1 MLSTRSTRDRT
12 WLEVVVNAT
21 ILLAS
26 LAWPAATHAAE
37 KTDAR
42 AVSAAGAYCPLVTA
56 TGATD
61 SEELVRGACDSEAGA
76 LLPGDAPTAAD
87 AAPAGIEPAAVDA
100 NAAADVPEAA
110 DATAA
115 ASAEQP
121 VAEAALGPL
130 PAVPESIRQLLHDRK
145 YADAVAAIDQALA
158 GPEAVAALPRDFLGY
173 LKGRA
178 LHLAGEYDEAA
189 AAFELVEREF
199 AGSRWAR
206 SARFGRAVSLAR
218 KGDFQSAERI
228 YREEAQYLLSGQRK
242 QEIAEI
248 YLEFAR
254 AYFRP
259 ADEQQPPDYR
269 KALEFFNQALGVGPE
284 PGARAEVELLVAECY
299 QNLGNLR
306 EAAVRY
312 AAFSREHAD
321 SPLDIEARFR
331 LGQCQLGMGQPAE
344 ARRTWQDL
352 LGIYANNPSER
363 LAEAAFNLAATYGL
377 PTPETREDLSLGVA
391 ALEAFLRRFAAHR
404 LASRAHLLVAQSQAH
419 RGRYEEAV
427 ATLHRFLADE
437 RYAGSEEV
445 PLARQLLGRSYQ
457 LQKRFAEAL
466 AVWQEFLKL
475 HPSHGA
481 WAEVQREI
489 IHTEYLRGAEA
500 AAVGDTA
507 TARRLWGE
515 FLAKYPLD
523 ERNPGILYEL
533 GRMLHTEQKWEEAVA
548 EWRRLVS
555 KYPQTEAASQAQYM
569 IGWTL
574 EGSMGR
580 YEEAIKE
587 YRKLNW
593 GSFVGSAAQR
603 IAALTTPRFA
613 ISTERVF
620 RTDETPRLRLVSRNI
635 SSLTVRAY
643 RVDLETYFRKM
654 HLAGGVEGLD
664 IALIDPDTEFEFKVP
679 DYQPYR
685 EFAGEIE
692 VPLPAQGD
700 VAATAGVMAVTVSSS
715 THEATTLVLRSD
727 LEIIVKCSRD
737 EVFVFAENLR
747 TGEPWPNVR
756 LLFSNGSQVFAEAAT
771 GQDGVFQQAYEA
783 LRDTPADIRVFAVAE
798 GNVASN
804 LADLSG
810 VSVAQG
816 LSERGY
822 IYTDRPVY
830 RPGQL
835 VHVRGILRTVS
846 EDRFLVPAGERYRLE
861 VFDPRNRLVREQEVV
876 LNRFGSFHA
885 HFELPAASVSGT
897 YRIQVRDA
905 VGRSFQGLFQ
915 VQEYQLEAV
924 QIQID
929 SPRSVYYRGEEIE
942 GTISVQYS
950 YGAPLADRE
959 VRYSL
964 GDGRVYTA
972 RTDSEGKVPFKLPT
986 REYAESQTLV
996 LSVELPERSLQ
1007 AGKQFRLAT
1016 QGFSLA
1022 VSTARDVFLAG
1033 ETFEVQVSARDAEAK
1048 PLAEKLRLRVLQRT
1062 QVAGQMGERELRVHE
1077 VATGE
1082 SGTGLVTLRFEQGG
1096 TLVLRAEGTDRFG
1109 NLISG
1114 ETVVTVSDD
1123 KDRVRLRI
1131 LADRHTFKVGETAR
1145 VQLHWREEPALA
1157 LITWQ
1162 GARIL
1167 GYRLVNLRQG
1177 TNELQFP
1184 LTPDLVPNFELAV
1197 AVMTNALPPE
1207 EPEARAA
1214 FSRFHQ
1220 ASSPFSVE
1228 GELRMKIEPRR
1239 KGQQAG
1245 PPRPDEEIEVVVTT
1259 TDPQGQPV
1267 STEVSLAMIDVA
1279 LAERYAE
1286 PLPPI
1291 HEVFRGTP
1299 RQPAMQTVSSA
1310 SFSYHP
1316 ATRAI
1321 DRQLLAEA
1329 ERAAVAADEAE
1340 ALERLAI
1347 NAQPGATPALVP
1359 PQTTTTREAEH
1370 FGGVGGFGGA
1380 EAGDWANLG
1389 RQTAAPSDSGFDDQP
1404 QQKAKAAK
1412 LGLLTSGRAL
1422 GEPPELTRFWKVPD
1436 ASTFLQRAAAGHSL
1450 AVLHQDGR
1458 QENIDVRGKSA
1469 AELTAL
1475 AAELR
1480 AVGARVLIPHA
1491 TQETGYW
1498 HPEVVTDESGQAV
1511 VALTLPPRSTGWRLR
1526 ARGITVDTLAGEAAA
1541 ELQVRKALFGE
1552 LRLPLA
1558 FTAGDEAEVQVL
1570 IHNDIVEQGSIRATL
1585 RATIGGRSVEED
1597 RELSVSARGVHEVSF
1612 KLALGWPEGVPPL
1625 AAQMVELELRVAHG
1639 EETDVISRAVPLLPY
1654 GMPVFATASGVA
1666 SADATVFL
1674 APPEMP
1680 LEAPSLE
1687 IFVGPTVER
1696 SLLDVLFGP
1705 IPWCQAEHARL
1716 ASTIDTAT
1724 SDLMAA
1730 VALQALLAG
1739 TTADDPQMRAL
1750 DERVRAGIALL
1761 ASAQR
1766 DDGGW
1771 SWSGSGGTTDRFT
1784 TARTF
1789 WALTL
1794 ARKAGYTVADSAY
1807 DAAAQYLAG
1816 QVAASAESDF
1826 DSKAVLLHALASA
1839 GQGDFAL
1846 ANRLHRNRPSLSNAA
1861 LAYLA
1866 AALVYLER
1874 PQMAGEILELLL
1886 TRNLLKAAPAAPE
1899 QPGLASWTQSPVE
1912 VLAIAL
1918 LAQEEVAPQ
1927 HARTRELVESLLAAR
1942 VGPRWSPDKATGPAT
1957 LALARWFG
1965 RNRQVDEQYRLTVF
1979 VNDRQAAVLDVGP
1992 KTPTHTI
1999 QVPAELLKPGP
2010 QRILFALEGRGRF
2023 AYQCLLSGFV
2033 PADKLASHKANWQVR
2048 RTYEPVPRELDG
2060 REIPRGFDI
2069 VQGDYTYFRNPLT
2082 QLPVGQRGH
2091 VVLELSRTVHATTP
2105 DEQLEYLVLTEP
2117 LPAGVS
2123 VIESSISGGFER
2135 YEIQPGAIIFY
2146 IGSRRYV
2153 EAIQFDVH
2161 GYLPGSY
2168 RAAPT
2173 FVRNAYRPEQLAVAE
2188 SRTLAVL
2195 PQGAA
2200 SGDEYRLTPRE
2211 LFELG
2216 RRYFERRQYDAAGRY
2231 LSELTANWQLQPDPH
2246 REVVQ
2251 MLLDVYLQLGAAR
2264 SVVEQFELLRE
2275 KWPSVEIPFDKIVKI
2290 GAAYD
2295 EIGEYERSYLVFR
2308 ATIEGSFL
2316 RETAVPGFLQNQGAF
2331 LRSVGV
2337 MRRLLAEY
2345 PPEPY
2350 VAAAQYAL
2358 AQNVYAYAPQ
2368 APADPK
2374 LREQKIGRVEL
2385 VRLALSML
2393 EEFLTIYP
2401 EDPAAD
2407 QASFS
2412 LTNALL
2418 ELKAYRQA
2426 IERARQFA
2434 ARYPNSEYLDSFWF
2448 VIGYGHFAL
2457 GEAEAALEMC
2467 RQVADT
2473 LRVDPRTG
2481 RETETRNKWQAVYM
2495 LGQIYHSLGQAVL
2508 AIAEYGRVADRFD
2521 DARKAIEY
2529 FRRKDLALPEVT
2541 TVLPGQPAEVELRFR
2556 NVACC
2561 DAMVYR
2567 IDLLKFGLLK
2577 RNLENVTQINLAGIR
2592 PYHEAEIELGD
2603 GEDYRDRT
2611 FVLQLP
2617 LREEGAYLLV
2627 CRGDNLHASGL
2638 VLVTPLA
2645 IEVQEEA
2652 SSGEVRA
2659 TVKDAL
2665 AGRYVSN
2672 VHVKVIGSANEE
2684 FISGETDLRG
2694 VFVAQ
2699 SIVGTSTVIARA
2711 QGDRYAFFRGRLYLG
2726 PQPEAAQQQQ
2736 QALPMR
2742 QDEKADLLKNLNESN
2757 LRIQVEQQKQLKQLY
2772 NKRKSGVEVKEAF

>member
-1 MLSTRSTRDRT
+1 MLTARNTLARIWPGVVGST
-12 WLEVVVNAT
+12 AM
-21 ILLAS
+21 LLVR
-26 LAWPAATHAAE
+26 LTWPAAAPAEEMPEAA
-37 KTDAR
+37 
-42 AVSAAGAYCPLVTA
+42 AVSAAAADSPLATAACAAVSERSPAAAISSGADALPA
-56 TGATD
+56 ED
-61 SEELVRGACDSEAGA
+61 S
-76 LLPGDAPTAAD
+76 PGAAD
-87 AAPAGIEPAAVDA
+87 AAIAAEVRGAAEPPA
-100 NAAADVPEAA
+100 AA

-115 ASAEQP
+115 APAEP
-121 VAEAALGPL
+121 NLLEAALGTL
-130 PAVPESIRQLLHDRK
+130 PVVPESVRQLLHDRK
-145 YADAVAAIDQALA
+145 YAEAVAAIDQMLA
-158 GPEAVAALPRDFLGY
+158 GPEVPAALPRDFLGY

-178 LHLAGEYDEAA
+178 LHLAGEYDEAV
-189 AAFELVEREF
+189 AAFEVVEREF
-199 AGSRWAR
+199 AASRWAR
-206 SARFGRAVSLAR
+206 SAKFARAVALAR
-218 KGDFQSAERI
+218 KGDFQGAERI

-259 ADEQQPPDYR
+259 KDEQQPPDYT
-269 KALEFFNQALGVGPE
+269 KALEFFNEALAVGPE
-284 PGARAEVELLVAECY
+284 PGVRAEVELLVAECY
-299 QNLGNLR
+299 QNLGNLQ
-306 EAAVRY
+306 EAAARY

-352 LGIYANNPSER
+352 LATYPNNPSER

-377 PTPETREDLSLGVA
+377 PTPATREDLSLGVA
-391 ALEAFLRRFAAHR
+391 ALEAFLRRFATHR
-404 LASRAHLLVAQSQAH
+404 LASRAHLLIAQSQAH
-419 RGRYEEAV
+419 LGRYEEAV
-427 ATLHRFLADE
+427 ASLNRFLADE
-437 RYAGSEEV
+437 RYSGSEEV

-466 AVWQEFLKL
+466 AAWQEFLKL
-475 HPSHGA
+475 HASHAA

-489 IHTEYLRGAEA
+489 INTEYLQGAEA
-500 AAVGDTA
+500 AAGGDAA
-507 TARRLWGE
+507 TARQLWGE

-533 GRMLHTEQKWEEAVA
+533 GRMLHAEQKWEEAVA

-569 IGWTL
+569 IAWTL
-574 EGSMGR
+574 EGPLAR

-593 GSFVGSAAQR
+593 GSYVGAAAQR
-603 IAALTTPRFA
+603 IAALTAPRFE

-664 IALIDPDTEFEFKVP
+664 IALIDPDEEFEFTVP

-700 VAATAGVMAVTVSSS
+700 VAAAAGVMAVTVSSS

-783 LRDTPADIRVFAVAE
+783 LRDTPADIRVFAVAQ

-830 RPGQL
+830 RAGQL
-835 VHVRGILRTVS
+835 VHVRGILRTVA
-846 EDRFLVPAGERYRLE
+846 EDHFVVPEGARYRLE
-861 VFDPRNRLVREQEVV
+861 VFDPRNRLVREQEVA

-885 HFELPAASVSGT
+885 HFELPAASASGT
-897 YRIQVRDA
+897 YRIQVRDE
-905 VGRSFQGLFQ
+905 VGRSFQGLFE
-915 VQEYQLEAV
+915 VQEYQLEPV

-942 GTISVQYS
+942 GTISVRYS

-959 VRYSL
+959 VRYSV

-986 REYAESQTLV
+986 REYAESQTLM
-996 LSVELPERSLQ
+996 LLVELPERGLQ
-1007 AGKQFRLAT
+1007 AGKQFLLAT
-1016 QGFSLA
+1016 RGFSLA
-1022 VSTARDVFLAG
+1022 VSTRRDVFVAG
-1033 ETFEVQVSARDAEAK
+1033 ETFEVQVSASDAEGK
-1048 PLAEKLRLRVLQRT
+1048 PLAEKLRLRVFERT
-1062 QVAGQMGERELRVHE
+1062 HVAGQTGERELQVHE
-1077 VATGE
+1077 VTTGE

-1096 TLVLRAEGTDRFG
+1096 TLVLRAEGTDHFG

-1157 LITWQ
+1157 LVTWQ

-1167 GYRLVNLRQG
+1167 GYRLVRLREG
-1177 TNELQFP
+1177 ANELQFP
-1184 LTPDLVPNFELAV
+1184 LTPDLAPNFELAV
-1197 AVMTNALPPE
+1197 AVMTNDLPPK

-1228 GELRMKIEPRR
+1228 RELRVKIEPRR

-1245 PPRPDEEIEVVVTT
+1245 PPRPDEEIEVVITT

-1267 STEVSLAMIDVA
+1267 SAELSLAMIDAA

-1329 ERAAVAADEAE
+1329 ERAAIAADEAE
-1340 ALERLAI
+1340 ALERLAA
-1347 NAQPGATPALVP
+1347 NAMPGAISPLGP
-1359 PQTTTTREAEH
+1359 PHGAPVRDAEH
-1370 FGGVGGFGGA
+1370 FGGVGGA
-1380 EAGDWANLG
+1380 EAGDWAEP
-1389 RQTAAPSDSGFDDQP
+1389 RAQTVIANGYGLDDLR
-1404 QQKAKAAK
+1404 QQKAEAAK
-1412 LGLLTSGRAL
+1412 LGLLASDTATGQQRAL
-1422 GEPPELTRFWKVPD
+1422 ARFWKVPD
-1436 ASTFLQRAAAGHSL
+1436 ASTFMQRAAAGHNL

-1458 QENIDVRGKSA
+1458 QENLDVRGKSA

-1480 AVGARVLIPHA
+1480 AAGARVLAPHA

-1552 LRLPLA
+1552 LKLPLA
-1558 FTAGDEAEVQVL
+1558 FTAGDEAEVEVL
-1570 IHNDIVEQGSIRATL
+1570 IHNDIVDQGTIKATL
-1585 RATIGGRSVEED
+1585 RATIGGRSVQED
-1597 RELSVSARGVHEVSF
+1597 RELPVNARGVHETRF
-1612 KLALGWPEGVPPL
+1612 KLALGWPEGVPPQ
-1625 AAQMVELELRVAHG
+1625 AAQEIELELRVAHG
-1639 EETDVISRAVPLLPY
+1639 EETDVTSRAVPLLPY

-1674 APPEMP
+1674 APPDMP
-1680 LEAPSLE
+1680 LESPSLE

-1716 ASTIDTAT
+1716 ASAIDTAT

-1730 VALQALLAG
+1730 VALQALLAD
-1739 TTADDPQMRAL
+1739 TTADDPQVRAL

-1761 ASAQR
+1761 GSAQR

-1771 SWSGSGGTTDRFT
+1771 SWSGSGGTTDRYT
-1784 TARTF
+1784 TARAF

-1794 ARKAGYTVADSAY
+1794 ARKAGYTVADGTY
-1807 DAAAQYLAG
+1807 DSAAQYLAG

-1826 DSKAVLLHALASA
+1826 DSKSVLLHALASA
-1839 GQGDFAL
+1839 GRGDFAL

-1866 AALVYLER
+1866 AALVYMER

-1886 TRNLLKAAPAAPE
+1886 ARNLKAAPAETE
-1899 QPGLASWTQSPVE
+1899 QPGLASWTHAQVE
-1912 VLAIAL
+1912 VMAIAL
-1918 LAQEEVAPQ
+1918 LAQQEVAPQ

-1965 RNRQVDEQYRLTVF
+1965 RNRQAHEQYRLTVF

-1992 KTPTHTI
+1992 KSPTHTI
-1999 QVPAELLKPGP
+1999 QVPAELLKEGP

-2023 AYQCLLSGFV
+2023 AYQCVLSGFV

-2048 RTYEPVPRELDG
+2048 RTYEPAPRELDG

-2069 VQGDYTYFRNPLT
+2069 VQGNYTHFRNPLT

-2091 VVLELSRTVHATTP
+2091 VVLELWRTVHAATP
-2105 DEQLEYLVLTEP
+2105 DEQLDYLVLTEP

-2123 VIESSISGGFER
+2123 VIESSIAGGFER

-2153 EAIQFDVH
+2153 DTIQFDVH
-2161 GYLPGSY
+2161 GYMPGTY

-2188 SRTLAVL
+2188 ARALTVL

-2231 LSELTANWQLQPDPH
+2231 LSELTVNWQLQPDPH
-2246 REVVQ
+2246 REAVQ
-2251 MLLDVYLQLGAAR
+2251 MLLDVYLQLGPAR

-2316 RETAVPGFLQNQGAF
+2316 RETAVPGFLQNRGEF

-2350 VAAAQYAL
+2350 AAAAQYAL

-2368 APADPK
+2368 ASADPK

-2385 VRLALSML
+2385 VRLALGML
-2393 EEFLTIYP
+2393 EEFLTVYP

-2412 LTNALL
+2412 LANALL

-2426 IERARQFA
+2426 IERAQQFA

-2448 VIGYGHFAL
+2448 VIGYSHFAL

-2495 LGQIYHSLGQAVL
+2495 LGQIYHSLGQAVQ

-2529 FRRKDLALPEVT
+2529 FTRKDLALPEVT

-2556 NVACC
+2556 NVARC

-2577 RNLENVTQINLAGIR
+2577 RNLEHVTQINLAGIR
-2592 PYHEAEIELGD
+2592 PYHEAQIELGD

-2611 FVLQLP
+2611 LALQLP
-2617 LREEGAYLLV
+2617 LREEGAYLVV

-2659 TVKDAL
+2659 TIKDAL
-2665 AGRYVSN
+2665 AGRYVPN
-2672 VHVKVIGSANEE
+2672 VQVKVIGSANDE
-2684 FISGETDLRG
+2684 FVSGETDLRG
-2694 VFVAQ
+2694 VFAAQ
-2699 SIVGTSTVIARA
+2699 SIIGTSTVIARA
-2711 QGDRYAFFRGRLYLG
+2711 QGDRYAFYRGRLYLG
-2726 PQPEAAQQQQ
+2726 PQPQAAQQQQ
-2736 QALPMR
+2736 QEPPMP
-2742 QDEKADLLKNLNESN
+2742 QEEKADLLKNLNESN
-2757 LRIQVEQQKQLKQLY
+2757 TLIQTQQQEQLKQIY
-2772 NKRKSGVEVKEAF
+2772 NKRKSGVEVQEAF